1 VTKTCLLCGA
11 ILPSR
16 VGACYF
22 CETAAQK
29 PPLLEDAATPRT
41 FDAQSALLGEEN
53 AEWRDELARRLEV
66 YRGRRR
72 KTERHADQSRLPFE
86 TAAPPPVNRNSA
98 RQTEAP
104 PGRMEEQRTLA
115 ATAEI
120 PSTSEPPPRE
130 EFSFTIAIGRPP
142 KKRDD
147 ETRMVIDVSLPPENP
162 AALPDEPFVS
172 AAMER
177 QGLYGAASI
186 EQRRLAA
193 LVDAACLAFAYGAF
207 LALFHCVGE
216 FTASKLSGAVCLAT
230 FAMVYL
236 QYFALF
242 TVFGGTTPG
251 MMVRGLQVVSFTGE
265 TPTPRQMLLRSAG
278 YVLSAAT
285 FFMGFIWSMWD
296 EDTLTWHDRIS
307 RTYLHETDAYAE
319 ADMQDAAPSR

>member
-1 VTKTCLLCGA
+1 MTKTCLLCGA

-22 CETAAQK
+22 CESAALK
-29 PPLLEDAATPRT
+29 PPLPEDAATPAK

-72 KTERHADQSRLPFE
+72 KPERYADQSRLPFE
-86 TAAPPPVNRNSA
+86 TAAPPPVTRNSA
-98 RQTEAP
+98 RQMGVP
-104 PGRMEEQRTLA
+104 PGRMEQALT
-115 ATAEI
+115 ATVEA
-120 PSTSEPPPRE
+120 PSTSEAPPRE

-142 KKRDD
+142 KKRED
-147 ETRMVIDVSLPPENP
+147 ETRMVIDVSLPPEDH
-162 AALPDEPFVS
+162 AALPDEQPPS

-207 LALFHCVGE
+207 LALFNCVGE

-319 ADMQDAAPSR
+319 ADIPDAAPSR